1 MIHDENSEIT
11 DDEKL
16 PLSESLKVL
25 RYKTIKKNGAL
36 GWWSAIVLLED
47 HDKKQICFYR
57 WHKKKGDWKRD
68 KKLPFKNRKDW
79 NMIKEAVES
88 LLEDLDT

>member
-1 MIHDENSEIT
+1 MAHDENSTIT

-57 WHKKKGDWKRD
+57 WHKKQGDWKRD

-79 NMIKEAVES
+79 TMIKEAVES
-88 LLEDLDT
+88 FLEDLDT